1 VNASVVVTGSGR
13 GIGAAI
19 VERLVADGWSVV
31 GIEHDHA
38 GAEHTR
44 EAGAVEVIEAD
55 VIERSAAASAA
66 AAARRHA
73 ELRGWVNNAGIMA
86 ETTLHDLDEG
96 ALRRVL
102 DVNLMGCIWGCAE
115 AVEAFIAQGCAGAI
129 VNLSSVHG
137 RRAWAAALA
146 YDASKAGIDAVT
158 RYTAVEYGPLG
169 IRANAIAPGGV
180 WTPLNEE
187 WLDATGNRER
197 GEREMIAPHPL
208 GRAAQPSEIA
218 AVASFLLSADASF
231 VTGQSIAADGGLS
244 VRCVE
249 NTIAPWLRELLDA
262 WPLEPGAQRAERAEI
277 ERRGHEPGS

>member
-1 VNASVVVTGSGR
+1 MSRTVSNASVVVTGSGR

-19 VERLVADGWSVV
+19 VERLVSDGWSVV
-31 GIEHDHA
+31 GVERDHA
-38 GAEHTR
+38 GAVR
-44 EAGAVEVIEAD
+44 ARAAGAVEVIEGD
-55 VIERSAAASAA
+55 VAERTVSVRAA

-73 ELRGWVNNAGIMA
+73 ELGGWVNNAGIMA
-86 ETTLHDLDEG
+86 ATTLHDLDEG
-96 ALRRVL
+96 ALRRVV
-102 DVNLMGCIWGCAE
+102 DVNLMGCIWGSAA
-115 AVEAFIAQGCAGAI
+115 AVEAFIAQGRAGAL
-129 VNLSSVHG
+129 VNISSIHG

-187 WLDATGNRER
+187 WLDATGDRDR

-208 GRAAQPSEIA
+208 GRAADASEIA
-218 AVASFLLSADASF
+218 AVASFLLSEDASF
-231 VTGQSIAADGGLS
+231 VTGQSIAVDGGLS

-249 NTIAPWLRELLDA
+249 NTIAPWLGEMLAARS
-262 WPLEPGAQRAERAEI
+262 LEPGAPRRRA
-277 ERRGHEPGS
+277 GGD